1 MFSVTQ
7 NGKALDSS
15 KYQWNEEAKTF
26 SSKED
31 NLVLDFSEYDSCTF
45 DTGSHCTFKTGSC
58 CTFDTGSHCTFDT
71 SYGCTFD
78 TGTHC
83 TFDTGDNCTF
93 ITDYD
98 CTFKTGYNCTF
109 NTGSYCVIVRRDVC
123 EIIQLIPNQ
132 TIKLNGYKIKG
143 YTVIE
148 EKKDTCNTCDGKIV
162 EVDGKKYKLTS
173 I

>member
-15 KYQWNEEAKTF
+15 KSQWNEEAKTF

-45 DTGSHCTFKTGSC
+45 KTGSYC
-58 CTFDTGSHCTFDT
+58 TFITGPYCTFDTGSHCA
-71 SYGCTFD
+71 FD
-78 TGTHC
+78 TGYSC
-83 TFDTGDNCTF
+83 TFNTS
-93 ITDYD
+93 YS
-98 CTFKTGYNCTF
+98 CTF
-109 NTGSYCVIVRRDVC
+109 NTGSECVIVRRDVF
-123 EIIQLIPNQ
+123 EIIQPIANQ
-132 TIKLNGYKIKG
+132 IIRLNNFTIKG